1 LSNAALKE
9 PPVAPVQPPKFS
21 VDMKYLVRAL
31 VKYNASDLHLKP
43 GRPPLFRINGKL
55 IPAKMPELEAFQVE
69 RIVMDILTSRQ
80 KVELEED
87 RNIDLSFVVQGLGRF
102 RCHIYFQKNCIA
114 AAVRAIPLTVPSL
127 DQLGIPEVMR
137 ELCQRPRGLLL
148 VTGATGG
155 GKSTT
160 LAALV
165 NYINETSAIH
175 ILCIEDPI
183 EYLHRD
189 LKGTVTQREVGTDT
203 LSLEDALYSGLRQ
216 DPDVIVIGELRDY
229 EMIQAA
235 LSAAETGHLVLATL
249 HTNDA
254 RSTVDRIVE
263 VFPPEAKNQ
272 ARIQLSAA
280 LVGVLSQQLL
290 ERADGSGRVPACEVM
305 VKSPTIEN
313 YILKNELE
321 KIPDAIATSNLYYKM
336 QTMNQALERLVK
348 EGKITA
354 DQALKASSSNS
365 DLKLSLSG
373 LVRQEGY
380 EIASKF
386 QEQKFQDQLQESG
399 PIELE
404 GDKTGT

>member
-1 LSNAALKE
+1 
-9 PPVAPVQPPKFS
+9 
-21 VDMKYLVRAL
+21 VR
-31 VKYNASDLHLKP
+31 V
-43 GRPPLFRINGKL
+43 
-55 IPAKMPELEAFQVE
+55 
-69 RIVMDILTSRQ
+69 
-80 KVELEED
+80 
-87 RNIDLSFVVQGLGRF
+87 
-102 RCHIYFQKNCIA
+102 
-114 AAVRAIPLTVPSL
+114 IPLTVPSV
-127 DQLGIPEVMR
+127 DQLGIPQVMK
-137 ELCQRPRGLLL
+137 ELCQRPRGLVL
-148 VTGATGG
+148 VTGATGS

-165 NYINETSAIH
+165 NYINETSAVH

-183 EYLHRD
+183 EFLHRD
-189 LKGTVTQREVGTDT
+189 LKAVVTQREVGADT
-203 LSLEDALYSGLRQ
+203 HSLKDALYAGLRQ

-254 RSTVDRIVE
+254 RGTIDRVLE

-272 ARIQLSAA
+272 ARIQLSAS
-280 LVGVLSQQLL
+280 LIGVMSQQLL
-290 ERADGSGRVPACEVM
+290 ERADGSGRVPACEIM

-321 KIPDAIATSNLYYKM
+321 KIPGAIANSNLYYKM

-348 EGKITA
+348 AGKITA
-354 DQALKASSSNS
+354 EQALKTSSSNS

-373 LVRQEGY
+373 MVREEGY
-380 EIASKF
+380 EMAGQFHENSA
-386 QEQKFQDQLQESG
+386 EES

-404 GDKTGT
+404 EDKPKS

>member
-1 LSNAALKE
+1 MSNTALKIQ
-9 PPVAPVQPPKFS
+9 PQPAQPPKFA
-21 VDMKYLVRAL
+21 VDMRYLVRAL
-31 VKYNASDLHLKP
+31 VKYNASDLHLKS

-55 IPAKMPELEAFQVE
+55 VAAKMPDLEPEQVE
-69 RIVMDILTSRQ
+69 RIALDILSARQ
-80 KVELEED
+80 KIELEED
-87 RNIDLSFVVQGLGRF
+87 RNIDLSFVVNGLGRF
-102 RCHIYFQKNCIA
+102 RCHIYYQRNSIA
-114 AAVRAIPLTVPSL
+114 AAVRAIPLTLPAL
-127 DQLGIPEVMR
+127 DQLGVPTVMK

-148 VTGATGG
+148 VTGATGS

-160 LAALV
+160 LAALI
-165 NYINETSAIH
+165 NYINETSAVH

-189 LKGTVTQREVGTDT
+189 LKATVTQREVGADT
-203 LSLEDALYSGLRQ
+203 HSLKEALYSGLRQ

-254 RSTVDRIVE
+254 RGTIDRILE

-272 ARIQLSAA
+272 ARIQLSAS
-280 LVGVLSQQLL
+280 LIGVLSQQLL
-290 ERADGSGRVPACEVM
+290 ERSDGSGRVPACEVM

-313 YILKNELE
+313 FILKNELE
-321 KIPDAIATSNLYYKM
+321 KIPEAIANSNLYYKM
-336 QTMNQALERLVK
+336 QTMNQALEQLVK

-354 DQALKASSSNS
+354 EQALKTSGSNN

-373 LVRQEGY
+373 MVRQEGY
-380 EIASKF
+380 EMAGKF
-386 QEQKFQDQLQESG
+386 HEMMDSG
-399 PIELE
+399 PIELDRDNSE
-404 GDKTGT
+404 S